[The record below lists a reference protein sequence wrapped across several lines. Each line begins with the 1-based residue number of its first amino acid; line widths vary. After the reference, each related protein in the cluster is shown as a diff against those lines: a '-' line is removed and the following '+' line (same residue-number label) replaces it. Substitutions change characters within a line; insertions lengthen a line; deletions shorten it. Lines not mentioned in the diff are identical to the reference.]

1 MKNKYMVFMEDI
13 KDGITGIELKMGEK
27 YLILNE
33 DDNTFYI
40 DCDIKNQKN
49 IKKEVK
55 FKQYGFEKQLNG
67 KIFNIINE

>member
-1 MKNKYMVFMEDI
+1 MNKYMVFTEDI
-13 KDGITGIELKMGEK
+13 TDGVTGIELKMDKK

-33 DDNTFYI
+33 DNDTFYI
-40 DCDIKNQKN
+40 DYDVKNQEK

-67 KIFNIINE
+67 KIFNIIEE

>member
-1 MKNKYMVFMEDI
+1 MVFTEDI
-13 KDGITGIELKMGEK
+13 TDGVTGIELKMDKK

-33 DDNTFYI
+33 DNDTFYI
-40 DCDIKNQKN
+40 DYDVKNQEK

-67 KIFNIINE
+67 KIFNIIEE